1 MRLWREATGISEITQ
16 VDVRRVKEQNSN
28 ERMSAKYTGKDSD
41 YLSNE
46 KVFKVFYESLKGKR
60 AFAYG
65 GLFKEVRKSLK
76 MAI

>member
-1 MRLWREATGISEITQ
+1 NQKEWLRLWREATGISEITQ
-16 VDVRRVKEQNSN
+16 VDVRRVKEQNRN
-28 ERMSAKYTGKDSD
+28 ELYEMAKYTGKDSD

-65 GLFKEVRKSLK
+65 GLF
-76 MAI
+76 